1 MSFRPHGSV
10 QRNDYR
16 EHETAP
22 ASGSALPN
30 LSLCAWRGRTGEC
43 LQPPLNTTVPGKHEQ
58 ASLRGVDAVFWPQ
71 KAASSIDTFDASEAY
86 PYDKNIDYAD
96 DYYFAQENK
105 TNLHEQAEL
114 QTIPLQNGTQTLY
127 HWTDQFPSAEY
138 LADDEQV
145 LTYGFVW
152 TSTAKEFFWKKKQRV
167 EIRLPQ
173 GADVKAFIDPLSHSR
188 YINCKGER
196 KMEKEHHN
204 DVVLQ
209 PAVFKLRERKLDWD
223 LVDLVL
229 QMCMAA
235 SEPPENIVSFK
246 RVAEPSGWEVKC
258 KNAGEAFNFLWRQQ
272 QSIGK
277 KEPWK
282 WVLHGSVSV
291 KSQQEGLL
299 FVDATKIALSPVLE
313 WVGDN
318 DVAPPVPE
326 DD

>member
-43 LQPPLNTTVPGKHEQ
+43 LQPPLNTTVPGKHGQ

-71 KAASSIDTFDASEAY
+71 KYAAAIDTFNASEAY
-86 PYDKNIDYAD
+86 PYDKNIDYSD
-96 DYYFAQENK
+96 DYYFAQQNK
-105 TNLHEQAEL
+105 NNLHTQADL
-114 QTIPLQNGTQTLY
+114 QTIPLENGTQTLY
-127 HWTDQFPSAEY
+127 HWTNQFPSAEY

-152 TSTAKEFFWKKKQRV
+152 TSTAKEFFWKRQQRV
-167 EIRLPQ
+167 EIRLPK

-188 YINCKGER
+188 YINCNGEY
-196 KMEKEHHN
+196 KMDEEHHN